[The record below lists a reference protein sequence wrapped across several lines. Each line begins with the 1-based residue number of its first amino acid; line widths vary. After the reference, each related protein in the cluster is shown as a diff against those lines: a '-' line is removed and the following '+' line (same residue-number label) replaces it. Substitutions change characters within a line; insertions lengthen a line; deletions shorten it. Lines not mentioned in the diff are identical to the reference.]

1 MKIKLKADQDKIVKL
16 QAFNLSFFLVNLFLV
31 MLNFKIVIQ
40 FNDTS
45 LVAEQSNYQTKNVN
59 GYIVF
64 DLDNWPHI
72 PTKILFVWC
81 NE

>member
-45 LVAEQSNYQTKNVN
+45 LVAEQSNYRTKTVN

-81 NE
+81 N